1 KGSEGKTL
9 QLRSFHLSLQEKTTG
24 EALSTAQNTTAASS
38 VLATG
43 AWYKIAVKESG
54 IYKIDYDFLKN
65 KLNLNPASINP
76 AMVRIC
82 GNGGTMHSENN
93 AVARYSDLQENAVQI
108 VDNGNGSFD
117 NNEYVLFYANG
128 PDEWVRNKGSFEYR
142 KNIYNDSS

>member
-1 KGSEGKTL
+1 TL

-24 EALSTAQNTTAASS
+24 EALSTAQKTTAASR

-76 AMVRIC
+76 AMVRIY
-82 GNGGTMHSENN
+82 GNGGIMLSENN
-93 AVARYSDLQENAVQI
+93 AVARYSDLQENAVQ
-108 VDNGNGSFD
+108 VSDNGNGSFD

-128 PDEWVRNKGSFEYR
+128 PDEWVRNNGSFEYR
-142 KNIYNDSS
+142 KNIYNDSSYYFI